1 MIAPPGVEDER
12 RRLIDEKKRTEDQYE
27 ALRLMYD
34 RGELSEQEFQRRRHE
49 LERQFVEIMD
59 RIAQMNYLLGE

>member
-1 MIAPPGVEDER
+1 MEDER

>member
-1 MIAPPGVEDER
+1 MITPPGAQDER
-12 RRLIDEKKRTEDQYE
+12 RRLADEKKKTEDE
-27 ALRLMYD
+27 YD
-34 RGELSEQEFQRRRHE
+34 AIRQMRERGELSEEEFERRRHE